1 MHSGIEEDAVMCACQ
16 MSSKLLHLP
25 TVDQSKNITL
35 EKGHYQSDSI
45 NFRKNINIERQ
56 AQCDSFLIL
65 RAQLCHSCSPIFL
78 KPVSLHWYI
87 FNLKMDAIFF

>member
-1 MHSGIEEDAVMCACQ
+1 MCLPDVLQTAP
-16 MSSKLLHLP
+16 SSHCGSVKEKLLW
-25 TVDQSKNITL
+25 

-45 NFRKNINIERQ
+45 NFRKNINIARQ

-65 RAQLCHSCSPIFL
+65 RAQLCHSCSPIL
-78 KPVSLHWYI
+78 KPVSPHWFI